1 MEEQE
6 QEAGGNESADRWL
19 VSYADFI
26 TLMFALFVILYALS
40 MESSDTVN
48 RAWRAMATGVGVRPH
63 RGGIRPELGESGR
76 GVDIGGGMINRELDQ
91 TLQALKR
98 ILQNYQNSGVSL
110 KMDNRGLVISLSA
123 ARFFASGDANVTPSQ
138 FPVLAAVVNTLS
150 ELHNRMEID
159 GFTDP
164 VPIHNSHFND
174 NWELSTARAATV
186 LRYMLA
192 HTAIDPEHLT
202 LAGYGPY
209 NAVADNSTEAGRA
222 LNRRVEI
229 IVRPLR

>member
-1 MEEQE
+1 MEEYE
-6 QEAGGNESADRWL
+6 EAGGDESADRWL

-26 TLMFALFVILYALS
+26 TLMFALFVLLYALS

-63 RGGIRPELGESGR
+63 RGGIRPEVGESGR
-76 GVDIGGGMINRELDQ
+76 GADIGGGLINRQLDQ
-91 TLQALKR
+91 TLQTLKR
-98 ILQNYQNSGVSL
+98 TLQNFQNSGVTL
-110 KMDNRGLVISLSA
+110 KMDSRGLVISLSA
-123 ARFFASGDANVTPSQ
+123 ARFFASGNANVTPSQ
-138 FPVLAAVVNTLS
+138 LPVLDAVVGALS
-150 ELHNRMEID
+150 ELSNHMEVD

-164 VPIHNSHFND
+164 VPIHNSHFTD

-186 LRYMLA
+186 LRYLLT
-192 HTAIDPEHLT
+192 HTVIDPEHLT
-202 LAGYGPY
+202 LAGNGPY
-209 NAVADNSTEAGRA
+209 GAVADNSTETGRA